1 MNEQNYIQQCIVN
14 LVSTGGVW
22 KQDLLLLGAY
32 AYEISISKAYSQ
44 NNEEINKSISI
55 IIQNKAKHV
64 SQGSHL
70 MPGMSLDLRK
80 LELSIVWIHAFYLLT
95 SRRPK
100 YLKH

>member
-1 MNEQNYIQQCIVN
+1 MKKLIKAS
-14 LVSTGGVW
+14 VS
-22 KQDLLLLGAY
+22 LL
-32 AYEISISKAYSQ
+32 
-44 NNEEINKSISI
+44 
-55 IIQNKAKHV
+55 QNKVKHV